1 MPLSDLAI
9 RIDLAGFARDGRLG
23 SFDGTLS
30 LAQEADRLGY
40 GGIWFNEFHFKG
52 DTQPH
57 PSTLLLGSAILART
71 ERLRFGTSI
80 LVLPLHHPLLLAEQ
94 LSQLDWQSG
103 GRLDVGIGRGTDPA
117 SFQAL
122 GIDPA
127 EARPRFEEAL
137 NILRTVWTQE
147 CVSHIG
153 RFWSFQNVSVGPPPV
168 QRPHPPLYMAA
179 VSQDSIDLAVRLSLP
194 LLYSLEPNE
203 DRQVGPY
210 RSALVRHG
218 KSQASMNASSLSRYV
233 FVAPR
238 RDEALQQLDDVTAR
252 INARRAERARTEGTP
267 PPPLRSRAQMLAD
280 HAIAGTPEDCVNQI
294 NALCARHDSRSLR
307 VFFSANGLI
316 PLADALTAMRFFAAQ
331 VLPALSH
338 RTEKDLVT

>member
-9 RIDLAGFARDGRLG
+9 RIDLAGFARDGQLG

-40 GGIWFNEFHFKG
+40 GGIWFNEFHFQG

-80 LVLPLHHPLLLAEQ
+80 LVLPLHQPLLLAEQ
-94 LSQLDWQSG
+94 VAQLDWQSG
-103 GRLDVGIGRGTDPA
+103 GRVDVGVGRGTDPA
-117 SFQAL
+117 SFHAL

-137 NILRTVWTQE
+137 TIMRAVWTQE
-147 CVSHIG
+147 GVSHAG
-153 RFWSFQNVSVGPPPV
+153 RYWSFQNVSIGPPSV
-168 QRPHPPLYMAA
+168 QRPHPPIFMAA
-179 VSQDSIDLAVRLSLP
+179 VSQDSIDLAARLSLP

-203 DRQVGPY
+203 DRQVEPY
-210 RSALVRHG
+210 RSALIRHG
-218 KSQASMNASSLSRYV
+218 KSQASLNASSLARYV

-238 RDEALQQLDDVTAR
+238 RDEALQQLDAVTAR
-252 INARRAERARTEGTP
+252 LNSRRADRARTQGTP
-267 PPPLRSRAQMLAD
+267 PPPLRTRAQMLAD
-280 HAIAGTPEDCVNQI
+280 HAIAGTPEDCFNQI
-294 NALCARHDSRSLR
+294 HALCERHHSRSLR

-316 PLADALTAMRFFAAQ
+316 PLSEALSAMRFFAAQ

-338 RTEKDLVT
+338 QTEKDLVT